1 MCEWYYGGPDP
12 GSWWVVPLIGISF
25 MIMMIF
31 VMSRVFHARGGF
43 SGHMPFDAAS
53 DLRREIRELK
63 EELSRLKKQ
72 S

>member
-1 MCEWYYGGPDP
+1 M
-12 GSWWVVPLIGISF
+12 IGISF